1 MEETKKV
8 KAVKKTAT
16 GVAGKLPEKTKKG
29 APLSHGVGRRKSSI
43 ARVDLRRGA
52 GRIIVNDKNYESYF
66 ATDVARIVAH
76 KPFVVLSSA
85 LHYDA
90 HVNVIGGGL
99 NSQAGAIS
107 LGIAR
112 ALVKLNEADRAA
124 LRAEGLLTVD
134 ARVKERKKY
143 GQKAARRKFQFVK
156 R

>member
-8 KAVKKTAT
+8 KAPSKKAESTKAREKSVKT
-16 GVAGKLPEKTKKG
+16 
-29 APLSHGVGRRKSSI
+29 APLSHGVGRRKSSV
-43 ARVDLRRGA
+43 ARVDLRRGS
-52 GRIIVNDKNYESYF
+52 GKITVNDKNYELYF
-66 ATDVARIVAH
+66 DTDVARISAH

-90 HVNVIGGGL
+90 YANVNGGGL
-99 NSQAGAIS
+99 NSQADAIK

-112 ALVKLNEADRAA
+112 ALLKLNEADRAA
-124 LRAEGLLTVD
+124 LRAAGLLTVD
-134 ARVKERKKY
+134 SRIKERKKP